1 MEDCHDMHT
10 PLTAADTDWQFFFFI
25 DFYFGHNAQLFLK
38 PFQLFPL
45 PAAAEK
51 AIMSDFYKSFW

>member
-10 PLTAADTDWQFFFFI
+10 PLTAAVTNRQFFFLFNL
-25 DFYFGHNAQLFLK
+25 YFGHNAQLFLK
-38 PFQLFPL
+38 PFQFFAF